1 MKKCLL
7 IVVLSLVLAFTW
19 GGEGLSQ
26 TQKEMTLT
34 GTNISG
40 ATSKVFPLDKDHIV
54 MQVESM
60 GVRVDDS
67 GGGPFHEISTHIVAI
82 GYVDK
87 GVLTFKGI
95 ETHMDKDGD
104 KVIWEIA
111 QSPGAARGTG
121 TGKIIGATG
130 KFTGWQGTMEYAT
143 KVPKGFPDGTNRW
156 ICREVMKITTK

>member
-1 MKKCLL
+1 L
-7 IVVLSLVLAFTW
+7 VLSLVLAFTW

-67 GGGPFHEISTHIVAI
+67 GGGPFHEISTHI
-82 GYVDK
+82 GQL
-87 GVLTFKGI
+87 G
-95 ETHMDKDGD
+95 M
-104 KVIWEIA
+104 
-111 QSPGAARGTG
+111 
-121 TGKIIGATG
+121 
-130 KFTGWQGTMEYAT
+130 
-143 KVPKGFPDGTNRW
+143 
-156 ICREVMKITTK
+156 

>member
-1 MKKCLL
+1 
-7 IVVLSLVLAFTW
+7 
-19 GGEGLSQ
+19 
-26 TQKEMTLT
+26 
-34 GTNISG
+34 
-40 ATSKVFPLDKDHIV
+40 
-54 MQVESM
+54 
-60 GVRVDDS
+60 
-67 GGGPFHEISTHIVAI
+67 
-82 GYVDK
+82 
-87 GVLTFKGI
+87 
-95 ETHMDKDGD
+95 MDKDGD

>member
-1 MKKCLL
+1 MKKCLW
-7 IVVLSLVLAFTW
+7 ITVLSLVVAFTW

-40 ATSKVFPLDKDHIV
+40 ATSKVFPLGKDHV
-54 MQVESM
+54 VFQNELM
-60 GVRVDDS
+60 GVRSDDS
-67 GGGPFHEISTHIVAI
+67 GGGPFHEIATHIVGI
-82 GYVDK
+82 GYFDK
-87 GVLTFKGI
+87 GAFTFKGI
-95 ETHMDKDGD
+95 ETHTDKDGD

-111 QSPGAARGTG
+111 QSPGVAGG

-130 KFTGWQGTMEYAT
+130 KFTGWQGTMEYT
-143 KVPKGFPDGTNRW
+143 TRSPKAFPEGTSRV

>member
-1 MKKCLL
+1 M
-7 IVVLSLVLAFTW
+7 SLVLAFTW

-34 GTNISG
+34 GTNIGG
-40 ATSKVFPLDKDHIV
+40 ATFKTVGLDQDHSV
-54 MQVESM
+54 MQVEFM
-60 GVRVDDS
+60 GVRVDES
-67 GGGPFHEISTHIVAI
+67 GGGPFHEISTHVVAI

-95 ETHMDKDGD
+95 ETHADKDGD

-156 ICREVMKITTK
+156 ICWEVMKITTK

>member
-1 MKKCLL
+1 MIL
-7 IVVLSLVLAFTW
+7 VLSLVLAFTW

-34 GTNISG
+34 GTNTSA
-40 ATSKVFPLDKDHIV
+40 ATRKTVQLDQDHSV
-54 MQVESM
+54 CQFEAM

-67 GGGPFHEISTHIVAI
+67 GGGPFHEISTYIVAI
-82 GYVDK
+82 RYADK
-87 GVLTFKGI
+87 GVSTFKGI
-95 ETHMDKDGD
+95 ETHTDKDGD

-111 QSPGAARGTG
+111 QTPGAAPGTG